1 MISVNTRC
9 LYQPA
14 LIPGRP
20 VTVRQSGQALLEGA
34 VALLVLLVFFV
45 GCAWLARFQDIAL
58 QASHASRFAAFSLS
72 RDLGYSPL
80 ETLRESYFSGPTH
93 QWRDRRGDSLLSSG
107 RSEVELVIRRGARL
121 AAQAQPG
128 GDYAGVT
135 RLRREW
141 EIEDTGIISASVV
154 VAPNI
159 PAATKP
165 LGSNNQFG
173 SLLRQFD
180 TYYPRLVRHTAIL
193 SGAGHAPD
201 DRGVQDR
208 VAQSDAGW
216 SGAAENSYA
225 LARQISSG
233 MAGVDKAWRRS
244 MPVLDWLGPWQG
256 HVPEHHLLAVGG
268 ER

>member
-1 MISVNTRC
+1 MISINARR
-9 LYQPA
+9 LSRQA
-14 LIPGRP
+14 LLPGRR
-20 VTVRQSGQALLEGA
+20 VLARQSGQALLEGA

-45 GCAWLARFQDIAL
+45 GCAWLARFQDMAL

-72 RDLGYSPL
+72 RDPGYSPL
-80 ETLRESYFSGPTH
+80 ETLRESYFSGATH
-93 QWRDRRGDSLLSSG
+93 QWHDRRGGSLLSSG
-107 RSEVELVIRRGARL
+107 RSEVELVIRRSARL

-128 GDYAGVT
+128 GAYAGVT
-135 RLRREW
+135 SLRREW
-141 EIEDTGIISASVV
+141 QIEDAGIISASVA
-154 VAPNI
+154 VAPSI
-159 PAATKP
+159 SAATKP
-165 LGSNNQFG
+165 LGSNNQVG

-180 TYYPRLVRHTAIL
+180 AYYPRLVRHTAIL

-201 DRGVQDR
+201 DRAVQDR
-208 VAQSDAGW
+208 VAQSDTGW

-233 MAGVDKAWRRS
+233 MAGVDKAWRRLT
-244 MPVLDWLGPWQG
+244 PVLDWLGPLQG

>member
-1 MISVNTRC
+1 MISINARRLFQRV
-9 LYQPA
+9 

-20 VTVRQSGQALLEGA
+20 VLARQSGQALLEGA

-72 RDLGYSPL
+72 RDPGYSPL
-80 ETLRESYFSGPTH
+80 ETLRESYFSGRTH
-93 QWRDRRGDSLLSSG
+93 QWRDRRGGSLLSSG
-107 RSEVELVIRRGARL
+107 RSEVELVILRSARL

-128 GDYAGVT
+128 GDHAGVT
-135 RLRREW
+135 RLRHEW
-141 EIEDTGIISASVV
+141 QIEDEGIISASVA

-165 LGSNNQFG
+165 LRSNNQFG

-180 TYYPRLVRHTAIL
+180 IYYPRLVRHTAIL

-208 VAQSDAGW
+208 VAQSDTGW
-216 SGAAENSYA
+216 SGVAENSYA

-244 MPVLDWLGPWQG
+244 TPVLDWLGPWQG

-268 ER
+268 KR